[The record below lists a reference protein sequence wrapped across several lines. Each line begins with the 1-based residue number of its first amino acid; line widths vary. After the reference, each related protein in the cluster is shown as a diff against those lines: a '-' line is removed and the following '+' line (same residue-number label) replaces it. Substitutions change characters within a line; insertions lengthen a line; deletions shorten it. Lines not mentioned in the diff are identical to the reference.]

1 MIDFSNLEKYR
12 ENNRIEAK
20 RALGGLP
27 KSIWETY
34 SAFANTLGGIILL
47 GVVEDK
53 DKSLHPVDLPD
64 PGRLIEEFLELL
76 NRPEKA
82 SANILSDQNIS
93 VELVEGCHIIAIT
106 VPRAERRDRPVYIDG
121 NPFTGTYLRN
131 GEGDYRCT
139 KEEVQAMLR
148 DAARKSPDMAVLE
161 DTDPE
166 ALDGDSVRRYRSR
179 LILRHPEH
187 IWQELETP
195 DFLYKIGALGK
206 GRDEKLHPT
215 AAGLLMFGY
224 EYEIVREFPSYF
236 LDYQDMTVT
245 ESEQKKFNQVRR
257 IVSSS
262 GDWSGNLFDFYFRVC
277 RALAPAYVS
286 QQSSGISSASPDSS
300 AGEQQTE
307 NEEKS
312 AVQEAFREALTNC
325 LINADYYGTGGIVI
339 RKEKDRVTFSNPGGF
354 RIRLEDARSGGISDP
369 RNSMLCRMFHLID
382 IGERTGNG
390 IPNIYQI
397 WKRQGWPAPAILQH
411 FAPERT
417 TLSLAVSQRFSF
429 PASAAARP
437 DIQKAV
443 LINYLTEHVSAG
455 TKELASLLDISP
467 AHARKLLSRIAA
479 EDPTIKKGTNRNSTY
494 RLKS

>member
-47 GVVEDK
+47 GVVEGA

-64 PGRLIEEFLELL
+64 PGRLIEEFLDLL

-93 VELVEGCHIIAIT
+93 VEIVEGCHIIAIT
-106 VPRAERRDRPVYIDG
+106 VPRAGRQDRPVYIDG

-148 DAARKSPDMAVLE
+148 EAARKSPDMDVLE
-161 DTDPE
+161 QTEPQ
-166 ALDGDSVRRYRSR
+166 ALDPDSIHRYRSR
-179 LILRHPEH
+179 MILRHPEH

-195 DFLYKIGALGK
+195 DFLYKLGALGK
-206 GRDEKLHPT
+206 GRDGKLHPT

-236 LDYQDMTVT
+236 LDYQDMTVS
-245 ESEQKKFNQVRR
+245 ESGQKKYHQVRR

-277 RALAPAYVS
+277 RALAPACAV
-286 QQSSGISSASPDSS
+286 QSLSSAMDLSDISGEDPDLES
-300 AGEQQTE
+300 A
-307 NEEKS
+307 EKS
-312 AVQEAFREALTNC
+312 SVQEALREALTNC
-325 LINADYYGTGGIVI
+325 LINADYCGTGGIVI
-339 RKEKDRVTFSNPGGF
+339 RKGQDSLTFSNPGSF

-369 RNSMLCRMFHLID
+369 RNTMLCRMFHLID
-382 IGERTGNG
+382 IGERTGSG
-390 IPNIYQI
+390 LSNIYRI
-397 WKRQGWPAPAILQH
+397 WKRQGWPSPVIMQH
-411 FAPERT
+411 TDPDRT
-417 TLSLAVSQRFSF
+417 TLSLAVNQPPS
-429 PASAAARP
+429 SAAVYP

-443 LINYLTEHVSAG
+443 LINYLTENVSAG
-455 TKELASLLDISP
+455 TKELAALLDISP
-467 AHARKLLSRIAA
+467 ARVRKLLSQMAA
-479 EDPTIKKGTNRNSTY
+479 EELIIKEGTNRNRTY